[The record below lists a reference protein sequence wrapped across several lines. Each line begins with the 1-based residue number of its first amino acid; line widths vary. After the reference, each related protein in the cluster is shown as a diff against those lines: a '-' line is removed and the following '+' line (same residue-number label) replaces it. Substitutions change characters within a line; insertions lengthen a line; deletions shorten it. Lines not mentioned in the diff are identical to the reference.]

1 MPIQALRFATLLLTA
16 LLLGMTFCHVL
27 EMPAKM
33 RYDAALYLTLHRTL
47 YVAFGPPNIG
57 PFIELGAIVASI
69 VLTVLMRR
77 RAGFWL
83 ALVGAACLV
92 GGLLVYFA
100 EVEPANAALRTMAI
114 EAPAQDWGVWRARWE
129 WDHTAHFALDLLAF
143 CALLGSALASSS
155 PAQMQR
161 ARSVGYQQQHAR
173 GQ

>member
-1 MPIQALRFATLLLTA
+1 MLLQAWRFGTLLLTA

-57 PFIELGAIVASI
+57 PFIELGAIVAS
-69 VLTVLMRR
+69 VALTVLMRR

-83 ALVGAACLV
+83 TLVGTACLF
-92 GGLLVYFA
+92 GGILVYFA
-100 EVEPANAALRTMAI
+100 EVEPANGALRMMAI
-114 EAPAQDWGVWRARWE
+114 EAPAQDWELWRARWE
-129 WDHTAHFALDLLAF
+129 YGHAAHFALDLLAF
-143 CALLGSALASSS
+143 CALLGAALVPSSS
-155 PAQMQR
+155 PIQR
-161 ARSVGYQQQHAR
+161 ARRVGYRQQHAG

>member
-1 MPIQALRFATLLLTA
+1 MFIQAWRFATLLLTA

-33 RYDAALYLTLHRTL
+33 QYGAALYLTLHRTL

-69 VLTVLMRR
+69 VLTVMMRR

-83 ALVGAACLV
+83 ALAGTACLL
-92 GGLLVYFA
+92 GGILVYFA

-114 EAPAQDWGVWRARWE
+114 AAPAQDWELWRARWE
-129 WDHTAHFALDLLAF
+129 YGHAAHFALDLLAF
-143 CALLGSALASSS
+143 CALLGAALVPSSS
-155 PAQMQR
+155 SVAR
-161 ARSVGYQQQHAR
+161 ARRVRYQRQHAS